1 MRRHK
6 SVQYLILAVML
17 LVGGY
22 AVGRSFASSGDAL
35 RPGDKPP
42 SFRLADLAGEAHT
55 LEEYAGNPLILNFW
69 GTFCPPCR
77 EEMPALQQ
85 QYEAWKDKGLRVVGI
100 NLSED
105 RHRVE
110 NFIRRIGVGFPILLD
125 SNRRTE
131 RAFGLREYPT
141 TYFIDANGIIRQ
153 IVSGPLTIE
162 EIDGRVKSLLGS
174 A

>member
-42 SFRLADLAGEAHT
+42 AFRLADLRGETHT

-85 QYEAWKDKGLRVVGI
+85 QYEAWKDKGLQVVGI

-110 NFIRRIGVGFPILLD
+110 NFIRRVGVGFPILLD

-141 TYFIDANGIIRQ
+141 TYFIDANGVIRQ

-162 EIDGRVKSLLGS
+162 EIEGRVKSLLES